1 MTQHYTASRLIS
13 TGISDVIKYVGEVAY
28 LIQGNKFVPA
38 PKHLEMKTRTIITSA
53 GEMWDKENEITEERR
68 KLNNEKLHNLQASQ
82 SNNKAN
88 K

>member
-1 MTQHYTASRLIS
+1 
-13 TGISDVIKYVGEVAY
+13 
-28 LIQGNKFVPA
+28 
-38 PKHLEMKTRTIITSA
+38 MKTRTIITSA